1 MCVLHNL
8 SFRLEDEIDLQDGAD
23 DNINQDWERQLQ
35 HEIEEANNVDRDV
48 PRK

>member
-1 MCVLHNL
+1 MCVLRNL

-23 DNINQDWERQLQ
+23 DNINRDWERQLQ
-35 HEIEEANNVDRDV
+35 HEIEANSVDRDV